1 MVFTSLKK
9 LIQSVNESFNQKIN
23 MKFLKDNESF
33 IRGIQSDR
41 LNQIMFGSSSES
53 ELKISSSIDIK
64 SAINLN
70 WIIQEFKISD
80 CLEIGMAFGTSTVAI
95 VSALPENGML
105 YSIDPYQKTD
115 WDSVGLLRL
124 RELGL
129 TKHSL
134 IEKPSLSALPDLL
147 SKGTKVDFIY
157 IDGMHTFD
165 YTLVDLFYTHLLL
178 PRGGIFGINDTNF
191 AAVDKALTCFLL
203 HRNYI
208 EVDSL
213 LPNKWRRIQHK
224 EKENTLSKLI
234 DLIINIIM
242 KTTFLGNA
250 KVGLFGTV
258 KSQDRFFRKV
268 DDFEPRWNFYRNF

>member
-1 MVFTSLKK
+1 MLLKSLEK
-9 LIQSVNESFNQKIN
+9 LILRVNERFNQKLN
-23 MKFLKDNESF
+23 LKFLKENESF
-33 IRGIQSDR
+33 IRGIQIDH
-41 LNQIMFGSSSES
+41 LNQTMFGSSSKS
-53 ELKISSSIDIK
+53 ELKISSSIDLE

-70 WIIQEFKISD
+70 WIIQEYKIKD
-80 CLEIGMAFGTSTVAI
+80 CLEIGMAFATSTVAI

-115 WDSVGLLRL
+115 WESVGLLRL

-129 TKHSL
+129 TKHCL
-134 IEKPSLSALPDLL
+134 IDKPSLSALPDLL

-165 YTLVDLFYTHLLL
+165 YTLVDLFYSHLLL
-178 PRGGIFGINDTNF
+178 RRGGIIGINDTNF

-208 EVDSL
+208 EIDSI

-224 EKENTLSKLI
+224 EKENMFTKLI
-234 DLIINIIM
+234 DLVINIIM
-242 KTTFLGNA
+242 KTTFLGNS
-250 KVGLFGTV
+250 KVRLFSTV
-258 KSQDRFFRKV
+258 KSQDRFFIKI